1 MPHEIKVNGYK
12 PSKWPSRPEMNVDA
26 HQESSLLKYDK
37 QMLLPEQQYQV
48 RQNIGAYPGK
58 DLYFYRTG
66 EGAKHDDDICVATV
80 GDRIFHGASY
90 TSGSVTNK
98 GMVFPCNVISRN
110 DHGPVHVMILID
122 ARGDA
127 WEVIVVNNTIN
138 TIARLSKPPFVVDIR
153 EDYDGTFSCMAL
165 FDEIKREH
173 ERGCKVYA
181 IVTSN
186 SYNGIADLVNIND
199 TSILFAAPIM
209 FDVDESNVES
219 DFTVSLGVVSAY
231 RIEVHVFKSE
241 SGLTMAKARIA
252 SYYPLP
258 TFPIEVAVKNNTGTF
273 FMGSVVGSWTLD
285 AAKNDYARYRP
296 YLVFNDEPFITAEL
310 TENSITI
317 VYMGK
322 GEDGQYGVQKTTFGG
337 ITWKTTEEEPI

>member
-58 DLYFYRTG
+58 DLYFYRTD

-80 GDRIFHGASY
+80 GDRIFHSANY

-98 GMVFPCNVISRN
+98 GMVFPCNVISSE

-122 ARGDA
+122 AHGDA
-127 WEVIVVNNTIN
+127 WEVILVNNTIN
-138 TIARLSKPPFVVDIR
+138 DIIRLSKPPFVVNIY
-153 EDYDGTFSCMAL
+153 EDHDGTFSCMAT
-165 FDEIKREH
+165 FDEIKREY

-181 IVTSN
+181 IVTYN
-186 SYNGIADLVNIND
+186 SHNFFADLASING
-199 TSILFAAPIM
+199 TLILFTTQ
-209 FDVDESNVES
+209 FDFLVDESIPES
-219 DFTVSLGVVSAY
+219 DFMVKHGVTSAGRFEAVVS
-231 RIEVHVFKSE
+231 KSE
-241 SGLTMAKARIA
+241 SGLTMAKARFA
-252 SYYPLP
+252 SYYQVS
-258 TFPIEVAVKNNTGTF
+258 TFPIEVVEKNNTDTF

-285 AAKNDYARYRP
+285 AAKEDYARRRP

>member
-58 DLYFYRTG
+58 DLYFYRTD

-98 GMVFPCNVISRN
+98 GMVFPCNVILRDDN
-110 DHGPVHVMILID
+110 GPVHGMILID
-122 ARGDA
+122 ANGDA
-127 WEVIVVNNTIN
+127 WRVTVINNTIN
-138 TIARLSKPPFVVDIR
+138 DIARLSKPPFVVYIY
-153 EDYDGTFSCMAL
+153 EDYDGAFSCMAT

-186 SYNGIADLVNIND
+186 SYNGIADLVYING
-199 TSILFAAPIM
+199 THIGFVTP
-209 FDVDESNVES
+209 FDFIVDESKDES
-219 DFTVSLGVVSAY
+219 DFVVRLGVSSAD
-231 RIEVHVFKSE
+231 RIEVTVSKSE
-241 SGLTMAKARIA
+241 SGLTMAEVRLA
-252 SYYPLP
+252 SYYQVS
-258 TFPIEVAVKNNTGTF
+258 TFPIEVVEKNNTDTF

-285 AAKNDYARYRP
+285 AAEEDYARRRP
-296 YLVFNDEPFITAEL
+296 YLVFNGEPFITAEL

-317 VYMGK
+317 VHMGK
-322 GEDGQYGVQKTTFGG
+322 GEDGQYGVQKTTFGD
-337 ITWKTTEEEPI
+337 ITWKTEEEPI